1 MRRRI
6 RAARAGEQL
15 SGPPWRQNSSP
26 RARRRQARA
35 AGPGSCARA
44 MDDLLG
50 FRPPGHDGRAPAR
63 AGDEYVPQDQGLARR
78 AIDNL
83 LGFRL
88 LGLRRTERIL
98 PVGVTLAAVGEVA
111 RAADAGAAAIP
122 GALRAG
128 AGEVL
133 VLRVRP
139 PATGG
144 CRVALRGTWRERA
157 GTPSAWDWSLRA
169 RRVLPV
175 SARPPPWAP

>member
-1 MRRRI
+1 MRRRTG
-6 RAARAGEQL
+6 A
-15 SGPPWRQNSSP
+15 S
-26 RARRRQARA
+26 RARHGQSAERAR
-35 AGPGSCARA
+35 
-44 MDDLLG
+44 LQ
-50 FRPPGHDGRAPAR
+50 GHNGRGPAR

-78 AIDNL
+78 AMDNL

-139 PATGG
+139 PA
-144 CRVALRGTWRERA
+144 AELLRR
-157 GTPSAWDWSLRA
+157 SA
-169 RRVLPV
+169 
-175 SARPPPWAP
+175 